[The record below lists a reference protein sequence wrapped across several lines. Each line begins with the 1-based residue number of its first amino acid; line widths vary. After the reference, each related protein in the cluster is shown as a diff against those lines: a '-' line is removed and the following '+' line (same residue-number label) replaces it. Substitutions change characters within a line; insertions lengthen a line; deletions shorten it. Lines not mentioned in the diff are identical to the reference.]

1 MYTAQVT
8 IDRIQTIIRSRGL
21 VQKEVL
27 ADCGLNENTLKRMTD
42 NRGMASFSL
51 AKIADYLNVSVDYLL
66 GRTDE
71 PEVKSM
77 SNVVSIDGNNIG
89 AINNAV
95 SFGKAS
101 TEDIGEVIKMFKSL
115 TLIQRSEIIL
125 MMVKMQNQD
134 NNI

>member
-77 SNVVSIDGNNIG
+77 SNVVSIGGNNIG

-101 TEDIGEVIKMFKSL
+101 TEDISEVIEMFKSL

-125 MMVKMQNQD
+125 MMGKMQNQD